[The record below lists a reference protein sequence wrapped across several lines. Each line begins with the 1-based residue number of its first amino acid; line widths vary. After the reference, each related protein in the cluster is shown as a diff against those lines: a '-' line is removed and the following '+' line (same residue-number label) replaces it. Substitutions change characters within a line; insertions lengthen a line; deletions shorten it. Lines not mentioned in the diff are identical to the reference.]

1 MHTPEFKSN
10 KMNKRSF
17 FRIICKRAYIAA
29 IALSLASC
37 SADDVTEPT
46 TPPDGY
52 IPVSI
57 QLDDGYASSDTR
69 STLSGDDNITFQDGD
84 ELGLFVYAEGNSSPV
99 QSNLKWIYEGSTWK
113 PKDEKQQ
120 VKFEKNK
127 LTIQAWY
134 PYGTTALP
142 AIKTDQMTVIYYE
155 EAMKVLTGKIV
166 QTEISKDPVSLTLKH
181 PYALL
186 KLSVEGTNSASVSV
200 VKLEVSDVND
210 KKTYYSFHRT
220 ANDGWRLL
228 YPAGTCEGTLQ
239 VTLSDGTLY
248 EKNGFSSTLTANQIY
263 TYTLTLN

>member
-1 MHTPEFKSN
+1 
-10 KMNKRSF
+10 MNKRSF

-52 IPVSI
+52 IPVNI

-69 STLSGDDNITFQDGD
+69 STLSSDDNITFQDGD
-84 ELGLFVYAEGNSSPV
+84 ALGLFVYAEGNSSPI
-99 QSNLKWIYEGSTWK
+99 QSNLKWIYDGSTWK
-113 PKDEKQQ
+113 PEDKKQQ

-127 LTIQAWY
+127 LTIKAWY

-166 QTEISKDPVSLTLKH
+166 QAEISKDPVSLTLKH

-186 KLSVEGTNSASVSV
+186 KLSLESTSSASVSV
-200 VKLEVSDVND
+200 VKLEVSDENN

-239 VTLSDGTLY
+239 VTLSDGTFY
-248 EKNGFSSTLTANQIY
+248 KKANFSSTLTANQIY
-263 TYTLTLN
+263 TYTLTLD